1 MTSEARTTF
10 VLVEKLLQKLFTG
23 WRVRRVSGAGLN
35 HSVYP
40 RFAVMCLFVLAA
52 LQSVSSLVMKLC
64 DSQSYCDTSS
74 SSLRLH

>member
-35 HSVYP
+35 RSVYS
-40 RFAVMCLFVLAA
+40 RFAVMCLFVLAV
-52 LQSVSSLVMKLC
+52 LQSISSLVMKLC
-64 DSQSYCDTSS
+64 DAQSYCDTPS
-74 SSLRLH
+74 SSLKLH

>member
-1 MTSEARTTF
+1 MTSESRATF
-10 VLVEKLLQKLFTG
+10 VFVEKLLQKLFTG

-35 HSVYP
+35 RGVYP

-52 LQSVSSLVMKLC
+52 LQSVSSPVMKLC
-64 DSQSYCDTSS
+64 DAQSYCDTPS